1 VEYCEG
7 ASILSLAKKYNFPPS
22 LLARGIVENIT
33 IFEKKEVTKAMKDP
47 FVKLSSLENIFGPFR
62 ASEDAIQ
69 SENAE
74 PLVDPFSG
82 ASVKCPI
89 YASRLAREVVEAT
102 NSDPLY
108 GPRVEK
114 ERNYVGI
121 EYEMILERALSSMSK
136 CLIAETVHWLCYMH
150 ILINSHILRLD
161 IPFETE
167 EQLRAKGSSR
177 TPDILFSCPVALK
190 VHKKLLSNSRHGAE
204 TIMIDEDDSN
214 YVWKMVC
221 WIDSKVWMATR
232 TCLSLNVRF
241 TMRMLF
247 SPSFSFQAMFGDVK
261 THQTSVLPQAESYV
275 HRFGPGLI
283 LYWFGHAPL
292 ELLGT
297 GHGDDVFVIGWDIP
311 DVFMMPTGE
320 FARDGHA

>member
-1 VEYCEG
+1 MKQVELEYNYERADNWCKGVVKKGHDLLFCGDRYDTEISKAAKDVNFSIDSLSSFLRNMHLTYVKKRSYVIRNQMHSHILVEYCEG

-47 FVKLSSLENIFGPFR
+47 FVKLSALEHIFGPFR

-82 ASVKCPI
+82 APLECPI
-89 YASRLAREVVEAT
+89 HASRLAREVVEAT

-121 EYEMILERALSSMSK
+121 EYEIILERALRSM
-136 CLIAETVHWLCYMH
+136 
-150 ILINSHILRLD
+150 N

-190 VHKKLLSNSRHGAE
+190 VHKKLLSDSRHGAE
-204 TIMIDEDDSN
+204 NMMVDEVDSN
-214 YVWKMVC
+214 YVWRMVC
-221 WIDSKVWMATR
+221 WIDSKVWMDT
-232 TCLSLNVRF
+232 
-241 TMRMLF
+241 
-247 SPSFSFQAMFGDVK
+247 
-261 THQTSVLPQAESYV
+261 
-275 HRFGPGLI
+275 
-283 LYWFGHAPL
+283 
-292 ELLGT
+292 
-297 GHGDDVFVIGWDIP
+297 
-311 DVFMMPTGE
+311 
-320 FARDGHA
+320 